1 MAGDENKHSGKQIGG
16 NYRIV
21 AELGRGGFGDVYLA
35 QHIFFAN
42 RPQVAIKLLRASLFS
57 PKERERFIQE
67 AQLLNML
74 THVHILPILDAGMQ
88 EDLPYIVMEYAPG
101 GSLQDRLDKNPGQP
115 FPIDA
120 AITLLTQIGE
130 ALHYAHQQNIVHRDL
145 KPDNILFNAKGEAV
159 LADFGI
165 AAILS
170 SGQTR
175 REAGNAGTPA
185 YMAPELFRGIVSVKS
200 DQYALGCIA
209 YELVTGRKP
218 FEVDGV
224 PYIAVQNQHTN
235 VEPTAPTEHNPRIPS
250 HINKAILTAMA
261 KDRAN
266 RHADVRV
273 FLNALQALQKTSQ
286 EWRMEGYTLNNQKR
300 YADALTA
307 YEQAIRLDPNDAIT
321 YYNKGIALRN
331 LQRYLE
337 ALAASEQALRLDPNV
352 ADYYNSKGI
361 ALRNLQRYAEALTAF
376 EQALRLDPNYA
387 DYYNGKGLALS
398 GLQRYVEALAV
409 YDQAI
414 RLDPNYAVA
423 YYNKGVALRNL
434 QRYVEAL
441 AVYDQAIRLNPND
454 ADYYNSKGVALF
466 NLKRYAEALA
476 AFEQA
481 IRLDPTY
488 AIAYHSKGVVLDK
501 LGRKTEAQ
509 QAYEKAKQLGYKG

>member
-74 THVHILPILDAGMQ
+74 THAHILPILDAGMQ

-101 GSLQDRLDKNPGQP
+101 GSLQDRLDKNAGQP
-115 FPIDA
+115 FPIDE

-170 SGQTR
+170 SARTR
-175 REAGNAGTPA
+175 EVGDAGTPA
-185 YMAPELFRGIVSVKS
+185 YMAPEMFAGKVSVKS

-224 PYIAVQNQHTN
+224 PIIAVQFQHAK
-235 VEPTAPTEHNPRIPS
+235 VEPDAPSQYNPRIPS
-250 HINKAILTAMA
+250 HIEKAILTAMA
-261 KDRAN
+261 KDRAS
-266 RHADVRV
+266 RHADVHV
-273 FLNALQALQKTSQ
+273 FLTALQALQKSAQ
-286 EWRMEGYTLNNQKR
+286 EWRRKAMLYYQKR
-300 YADALTA
+300 
-307 YEQAIRLDPNDAIT
+307 IRRSTD
-321 YYNKGIALRN
+321 GLRASHSPRSQQCEL
-331 LQRYLE
+331 LQ
-337 ALAASEQALRLDPNV
+337 
-352 ADYYNSKGI
+352 
-361 ALRNLQRYAEALTAF
+361 
-376 EQALRLDPNYA
+376 
-387 DYYNGKGLALS
+387 
-398 GLQRYVEALAV
+398 
-409 YDQAI
+409 
-414 RLDPNYAVA
+414 
-423 YYNKGVALRNL
+423 
-434 QRYVEAL
+434 
-441 AVYDQAIRLNPND
+441 
-454 ADYYNSKGVALF
+454 
-466 NLKRYAEALA
+466 
-476 AFEQA
+476 
-481 IRLDPTY
+481 
-488 AIAYHSKGVVLDK
+488 
-501 LGRKTEAQ
+501 
-509 QAYEKAKQLGYKG
+509 